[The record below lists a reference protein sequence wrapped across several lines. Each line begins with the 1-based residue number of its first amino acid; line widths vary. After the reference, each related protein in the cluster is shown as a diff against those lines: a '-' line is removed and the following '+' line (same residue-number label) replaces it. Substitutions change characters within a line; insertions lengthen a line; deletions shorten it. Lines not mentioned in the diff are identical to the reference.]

1 MAPMSKKIILLA
13 FCLSSAASA
22 LHGCVGSGRL
32 MDINVSDNLS
42 KDSIQGLGEDEAAEN
57 TGSSTNTQTVPGAD
71 KDDKYHFWCTND
83 FMEWVAT
90 EIVDNLGGNIDC
102 SQYG

>member
-1 MAPMSKKIILLA
+1 MP
-13 FCLSSAASA
+13 
-22 LHGCVGSGRL
+22 
-32 MDINVSDNLS
+32 
-42 KDSIQGLGEDEAAEN
+42 GLGEDEAAEN

-71 KDDKYHFWCTND
+71 KDDTYHFWCKND